1 MVKIAD
7 NIKKIRQQINQAEQ
21 LYHRAPG
28 SVQLLAI
35 SKQRSIA
42 EIKSAVAAGLNAFGE
57 SYLQDAIPKIEA
69 LSDLNLQWHFIGPIQ
84 SNKTKLIATNFSWV
98 HSVDRVKIA
107 QRLDEQRPADLP
119 PLNIC
124 IQINMS
130 EEQTKSGITLSDLP
144 AFAVEISA
152 LSRLKL
158 RGLMVIP
165 KQTTD
170 FKTQRSLFSKLHAA
184 MLDLNAQGFELDTL
198 SMGMSSDFIAAI
210 AQGATIIRLGTAL
223 FGPR

>member
-7 NIKKIRQQINQAEQ
+7 NIKKIRQQINEAER
-21 LYHRAPG
+21 LYHRVPG

-69 LSDLNLQWHFIGPIQ
+69 LLDLNLQWHFIGPIQ
-84 SNKTKLIATNFSWV
+84 SNKTKLIATNFGWV

-144 AFAVEISA
+144 TFAIQVSA

-170 FKTQRSLFSKLHAA
+170 FKTQRALFSQLHAA
-184 MLDLNAQGFELDTL
+184 L
-198 SMGMSSDFIAAI
+198 
-210 AQGATIIRLGTAL
+210 
-223 FGPR
+223 